1 MRRAVAGPLSALVL
15 CLSVVGPVLE
25 RGELANEPVV
35 ESQHD
40 PSACAPAHD
49 HTLCAQAGANLP
61 VSPGPELLEGYR
73 PVLAA
78 GVHRETRW
86 GPSSGVTRGHPTRAP
101 PIV

>member
-1 MRRAVAGPLSALVL
+1 MRRALAGPLSALVL
-15 CLSVVGPVLE
+15 CLGVVGPVME
-25 RGELANEPVV
+25 RGELAHTPVV

-40 PSACAPAHD
+40 PSACAPSHD

-61 VSPGPELLEGYR
+61 VSSGLELLEGCR

-78 GVHRETRW
+78 SVSRETRW